1 MSLIF
6 FYCHFVNSKGPK
18 KNVNKED
25 VTKLMGV
32 LNDIVQSGGKNN
44 SEFLTI
50 IKDNNNNDLSN
61 II

>member
-1 MSLIF
+1 M
-6 FYCHFVNSKGPK
+6 
-18 KNVNKED
+18 NKED